1 MIEGEGGLMQ
11 TRLNAFVVAC
21 ALALLPLSAAA
32 HHGWAGNGD
41 EEFEISGTLS
51 SPVNLVGPHAT
62 MKIKASDGQVWDLTL
77 ASVPQTKS
85 AGLTENAI
93 PVGSMVTAHG
103 HRNRDSKKFEVKTER
118 VTFNGKT
125 FNVYPNRS

>member
-1 MIEGEGGLMQ
+1 MHVRQVLC
-11 TRLNAFVVAC
+11 VVIF
-21 ALALLPLSAAA
+21 ALALLPLSVSA

-41 EEFEISGTLS
+41 DEFEISGTVA

-77 ASVPQTKS
+77 ASVPQTRS
-85 AGLTENAI
+85 AGLTEDAI
-93 PVGSMVTAHG
+93 PVGSMVKVNG
-103 HRNRDSKKFEVKTER
+103 HRNRDPKKFEIKTER

>member
-1 MIEGEGGLMQ
+1 
-11 TRLNAFVVAC
+11 V
-21 ALALLPLSAAA
+21 
-32 HHGWAGNGD
+32 
-41 EEFEISGTLS
+41 S
-51 SPVNLVGPHAT
+51 SVSLTGPHAT

-85 AGLTENAI
+85 SGLTENAI
-93 PVGSMVTAHG
+93 PIGSTVTVNG
-103 HRNRDSKKFEVKTER
+103 HRNRDPKKFEIKTER

>member
-1 MIEGEGGLMQ
+1 MH
-11 TRLNAFVVAC
+11 TRLSWFLAVC

-41 EEFEISGTLS
+41 DEFEISGTVA
-51 SPVNLVGPHAT
+51 SPVSLVGPHAT

-85 AGLTENAI
+85 SGLTENAI
-93 PVGSMVTAHG
+93 PVGSTVTVHG
-103 HRNRDSKKFEVKTER
+103 HRNRDPKKFEIKTER

>member
-1 MIEGEGGLMQ
+1 MHS
-11 TRLNAFVVAC
+11 RLSWFLAVC

-41 EEFEISGTLS
+41 DEFEISGTVA
-51 SPVNLVGPHAT
+51 SPVSLVGPHAT

-93 PVGSMVTAHG
+93 PVGSVVSVHG
-103 HRNRDSKKFEVKTER
+103 HRNRDPKKFEIKTER

>member
-1 MIEGEGGLMQ
+1 MRSRFSIFL
-11 TRLNAFVVAC
+11 VAC
-21 ALALLPLSAAA
+21 ALAVLPLSGAA

-41 EEFEISGTLS
+41 EEFELSGTVAAPLS
-51 SPVNLVGPHAT
+51 LVGPHAT
-62 MKIKASDGQVWDLTL
+62 WKIKASDGQVWDLTL

-85 AGLTENAI
+85 AGLTESAV
-93 PVGSMVTAHG
+93 PVGSAVTVQG
-103 HRNRDSKKFEVKTER
+103 HRNRDPKKFEIKTER

>member
-1 MIEGEGGLMQ
+1 MRSRF
-11 TRLNAFVVAC
+11 TWFVVVC

-41 EEFEISGTLS
+41 DEFELKGTVSSALS
-51 SPVNLVGPHAT
+51 LVGPHAT
-62 MKIKASDGQVWDLTL
+62 MKVKAADGQVWDLTL

-85 AGLTENAI
+85 SGLEEGVL
-93 PVGSMVTAHG
+93 PVGSAVTVHG
-103 HRNRDSKKFEVKTER
+103 HRNRDPKKFEIKTER

>member
-1 MIEGEGGLMQ
+1 MRS
-11 TRLNAFVVAC
+11 RLTFLLAVVAI
-21 ALALLPLSAAA
+21 ALLPLSAAA

-41 EEFEISGTLS
+41 EEFEISGTVA
-51 SPVNLVGPHAT
+51 SPLTLTGPHAT
-62 MKIKASDGQVWDLTL
+62 WKIKAADGQVWDLTL

-85 AGLTENAI
+85 AGLTETAI
-93 PVGSMVTAHG
+93 PVGSSVTVHG
-103 HRNRDSKKFEVKTER
+103 HRNRDPKKFEIKTER

>member
-1 MIEGEGGLMQ
+1 MHSRFSL
-11 TRLNAFVVAC
+11 FVVVC

-32 HHGWAGNGD
+32 HHGWAGNSD
-41 EEFEISGTLS
+41 EEFELSGTVS

-77 ASVPQTKS
+77 ASAPQTKS

-93 PVGSMVTAHG
+93 PVGSTVTAHG
-103 HRNRDSKKFEVKTER
+103 HRNRDPKKFEIKTER

>member
-1 MIEGEGGLMQ
+1 MHSRFKALI
-11 TRLNAFVVAC
+11 VAC
-21 ALALLPLSAAA
+21 ALSLLPLSAAA
-32 HHGWAGNGD
+32 HHGWAGQGD
-41 EEFEISGTLS
+41 QEFEITGTVS
-51 SPVNLVGPHAT
+51 SVSLTGPHAT

-85 AGLTENAI
+85 SGLTEDAI
-93 PVGSMVTAHG
+93 PVGSTVTVHG
-103 HRNRDSKKFEVKTER
+103 HRNRDPKKFEIKTER

>member
-1 MIEGEGGLMQ
+1 MHSRFNTLI
-11 TRLNAFVVAC
+11 VAC

-32 HHGWAGNGD
+32 HHGWAGNSD
-41 EEFEISGTLS
+41 EEFEISGTVAT
-51 SPVNLVGPHAT
+51 PVSLVGPHAT

-85 AGLTENAI
+85 SGLTEDAI
-93 PVGSMVTAHG
+93 PVGSAVKVHG
-103 HRNRDSKKFEVKTER
+103 HRNRDPKKFEIKTER

>member
-1 MIEGEGGLMQ
+1 MHS
-11 TRLNAFVVAC
+11 RLTWFVVVC

-41 EEFEISGTLS
+41 EEFEISGTVS
-51 SPVNLVGPHAT
+51 SPVSLVGPHAT

-93 PVGSMVTAHG
+93 PVGATVTAHG
-103 HRNRDSKKFEVKTER
+103 HRNRDPKKFEMKTER

>member
-1 MIEGEGGLMQ
+1 MHLRFFSFI
-11 TRLNAFVVAC
+11 VVC
-21 ALALLPLSAAA
+21 ALALLPLSASA

-41 EEFEISGTLS
+41 EEFEISGTVS

-93 PVGSMVTAHG
+93 PVGSAVTAHG
-103 HRNRDSKKFEVKTER
+103 HRNRDPKKFEIKTER

>member
-1 MIEGEGGLMQ
+1 M
-11 TRLNAFVVAC
+11 RSRFSAFIVAC
-21 ALALLPLSAAA
+21 ALVVLPLSAVA

-41 EEFEISGTLS
+41 DEFELSGTVAAPLS
-51 SPVNLVGPHAT
+51 LVGPHAT
-62 MKIKASDGQVWDLTL
+62 WKIKASDGQVWDLTL

-85 AGLTENAI
+85 AGLTENAV
-93 PVGSMVTAHG
+93 PVGSTVTVHG
-103 HRNRDSKKFEVKTER
+103 HRNRDARKFEIKTER

>member
-1 MIEGEGGLMQ
+1 MHSRFSL
-11 TRLNAFVVAC
+11 FVVVC

-41 EEFEISGTLS
+41 EEFELSGTVS

-93 PVGSMVTAHG
+93 PIGSTVTVHG
-103 HRNRDSKKFEVKTER
+103 HRNRDPKKFEIKTER
-118 VTFNGKT
+118 VTWNGKT
-125 FNVYPNRS
+125 FNVYPDRK

>member
-1 MIEGEGGLMQ
+1 MHW
-11 TRLNAFVVAC
+11 RLASFVVVC

-41 EEFEISGTLS
+41 EEFELSGTVS
-51 SPVNLVGPHAT
+51 SPLSLVGPHAT

-77 ASVPQTKS
+77 ASAPQTKS
-85 AGLTENAI
+85 AGLTEEAI
-93 PVGSMVTAHG
+93 PVGSKVTAHG
-103 HRNRDSKKFEVKTER
+103 HRNRDPKKFEMKTER